1 MPHIKYCNIFWGNTY
16 KSNVSCIY
24 ILQKRMIR
32 IICKKHFL
40 HHTNGLFIDNSLL
53 KINEITYISTCEFMF
68 KIFNDLHHVIT
79 NAFFNFIISQH

>member
-32 IICKKHFL
+32 IICKKKIL
-40 HHTNGLFIDNSLL
+40 HHTSGLFIDNSLL
-53 KINEITYISTCEFMF
+53 KINEITYISIYVNLCLKFSM
-68 KIFNDLHHVIT
+68 IFILIYQMH
-79 NAFFNFIISQH
+79 FFL